1 MGNEEESVSSMQVN
15 RSGKAEI
22 IWPIAGF
29 LVITVFVFRKVIF
42 SGFVSIPDGGDAY
55 ICIYSWSHYF
65 IWAIKQGTFPLWVS
79 LNLCGHPFGTEA
91 PSNFNILN
99 ILSFFSHPNL
109 AWNIRSMLCMFLAGY
124 FTFLFAR
131 SLKITTYSSFVCG
144 LVFMFTDS
152 VAVEHLH
159 IISFMIPLLLLVL
172 DKAINRKSYRWI
184 SLASILI
191 TIFYLN
197 SNPQH
202 VVYVFP
208 FCCAYMIFR
217 YFSMSERYSL
227 KYFLLIAGVFLLLT
241 VGLSS
246 LQILR
251 TLEISGDPQRAFVES
266 WYFVLLPTHLITV
279 IFPFFYESPFRL
291 DEHNFFFGRITLEIA
306 KKMPAI
312 LGMPFVIPSAPYLGV
327 IPFILGIIAF
337 LKGRKNP
344 SVRFFGWSVIIVTIY
359 VSTSFLSHMV
369 IRHIPILKQMVY
381 IQRSYAIYA
390 FSMAVLV
397 GYGIDHLLCEG
408 KSFLRPMVRYI
419 NKVSLLII
427 TILGVAMGISYTF
440 LVWNKELLVRV
451 GNEYVDKY
459 VIGNPLYIAPEQ
471 IYRLRIEQIFD
482 FLCSWTNVLG
492 PSFYISAIIVASSAL
507 LLYLYA
513 LDLIG
518 KRTFKIVI
526 IFVILSDLYIIK
538 SYNFYFLPNE
548 DISPKVEAAEF
559 LTNQPGIFRV
569 MPLDDPRD
577 FSKPMKKKTF
587 LEPNTNLFYGISSP
601 EGAYSLTMRRYGL
614 LMRALQK
621 GTDHK
626 FVGIIR
632 HYVEL
637 QQHIANLMNIKYVV
651 TSKGRVLKRPF
662 RLVYMDK
669 EYRVYENM
677 EAYPRAFAVHRG
689 LTLNREEDVLAAL
702 KDNSVPLDKVVIL
715 EDDSME
721 NLNLPVS
728 NETVYSH
735 VSIEEYRPHS
745 VVVNVDMKAN
755 GYLVLTD
762 CYFPGWRVYVD
773 GERSKIYKADYIF
786 RAVALQKGEHKL
798 HFVYKPFS
806 VRLGL
811 VLIALSFSLIVC
823 IFIKTRR
830 KR

>member
-1 MGNEEESVSSMQVN
+1 MGNEEESVSSMQIN
-15 RSGKAEI
+15 RSWKAEI
-22 IWPIAGF
+22 VWPIAGF
-29 LVITVFVFRKVIF
+29 LIITAFVFRKAVF
-42 SGFVSIPDGGDAY
+42 SDFVSIADSGDSY
-55 ICIYSWSHYF
+55 ICFYSWSHYF
-65 IWAIKQGTFPLWVS
+65 IWAIKQGTFPLWLS
-79 LNLCGHPFGTEA
+79 LNSCGHPFGTEA

-99 ILSFFSHPNL
+99 MLSLFSHPNF

-124 FTFLFAR
+124 FMFLFAR
-131 SLKITTYSSFVCG
+131 SLKISIYSSFVCG
-144 LVFMFTDS
+144 LVFMFADS
-152 VAVEHLH
+152 VVVDHLH
-159 IISFMIPLLLLVL
+159 VISFMIPLMLLVL
-172 DKAINRKSYRWI
+172 DKAISRRSYRWA
-184 SLASILI
+184 SLASILM
-191 TIFYLN
+191 TISYLN
-197 SNPQH
+197 SNPQ
-202 VVYVFP
+202 YIIYIFP

-217 YFSMSERYSL
+217 YISLGEKYSV
-227 KYFLLIAGVFLLLT
+227 KGFLLIAGIFLFLT

-251 TLEISGDPQRAFVES
+251 TVEISGDPQRAFVES
-266 WYFVLLPTHLITV
+266 WYFMLLPTHLITA

-291 DEHNFFFGRITLEIA
+291 AEHNFFFGRIPLAIA
-306 KKMPAI
+306 QKMPA
-312 LGMPFVIPSAPYLGV
+312 LFGSPFLTTAPYIGV
-327 IPFILGIIAF
+327 IPLVLGIIAI
-337 LKGRKNP
+337 LKRRDNP
-344 SVRFFGWSVIIVTIY
+344 SVRFLGWSVIIVTIY
-359 VSTSFLSHMV
+359 VSTSILSHMV
-369 IRHIPILKQMVY
+369 VMYIPILKQMVY
-381 IQRSYAIYA
+381 MQRSYVIYE

-397 GYGIDHLLCEG
+397 GYGIDILLYKG
-408 KSFLRPMVRYI
+408 KSVWRPVVRYI
-419 NKVSLLII
+419 NKVNLLII
-427 TILGVAMGISYTF
+427 IIIGVVMGIAYTS
-440 LVWNKELLVRV
+440 LVWKKELFIRI

-459 VIGNPLYIAPEQ
+459 VIGNPLYIAHDH
-471 IYRLRIEQIFD
+471 IYRLRIEQIFE
-482 FLCSWTNVLG
+482 FLCSWTNIFG
-492 PSFYISAIIVASSAL
+492 PSFYISAIIIVSSIL

-518 KRTFKIVI
+518 KRTFKIVA
-526 IFVILSDLYIIK
+526 ILVMLGDLYIIK
-538 SYNFYFLPNE
+538 SYHIPFSPNE
-548 DISPKVEAAEF
+548 DVAPEVEAAEF

-569 MPLDDPRD
+569 IPLDDPRD

-601 EGAYSLTMRRYGL
+601 EGALSLTMRRYGL

-626 FVGIIR
+626 FVGIIS

-651 TSKGRVLKRPF
+651 TSKDRVLKRPF